1 MILRLNKTTQSEFM
15 LKTCNLSTV
24 KNTPSEARRSTSTSE
39 CYYIKT
45 IQTPDA
51 DSDMQYKS
59 VQSIIDM
66 IYDVLE
72 YSDLSVL
79 DDAVVFGYN
88 ADGTNRPLFMFKN
101 DVVEY
106 SFRIIKFNR

>member
-1 MILRLNKTTQSEFM
+1 MI
-15 LKTCNLSTV
+15 KTCNLSTV
-24 KNTPSEARRSTSTSE
+24 KNTQHEVLPCTSRSE
-39 CYYIKT
+39 YYCIKT
-45 IQTPDA
+45 VHTTDA

-72 YSDLSVL
+72 YSDLSIL
-79 DDAVVFGYN
+79 DDAIVFGYYS
-88 ADGTNRPLFMFKN
+88 DGASKPLFMFKN
-101 DVVEY
+101 NAVKH